1 MANILKEITNEIKVD
16 EKSEIF
22 DKKIDIADKTNSL
35 LNNLDDVND
44 MLGQFRIKIFGVGGA
59 GCNVI
64 DHMISA
70 RA

>member
-1 MANILKEITNEIKVD
+1 MASILKDITNEMKVN

-22 DKKIDIADKTNSL
+22 DKKIDVTGKTNNL
-35 LNNLDDVND
+35 LSNLDDENES
-44 MLGQFRIKIFGVGGA
+44 LGHFRIKIFGVGGA

-64 DHMISA
+64 DYMMSA

>member
-1 MANILKEITNEIKVD
+1 MASILKEITNTIKVN

-22 DKKIDIADKTNSL
+22 DKKIDVTEKTNSL
-35 LNNLDDVND
+35 LNNLDDENER
-44 MLGQFRIKIFGVGGA
+44 LGQFRIKIFGVGGA

-64 DHMISA
+64 DYMISA

>member
-1 MANILKEITNEIKVD
+1 MANILKDITNVIKVN
-16 EKSEIF
+16 EQSEIF
-22 DKKIDIADKTNSL
+22 DKKINVSDKTNSL
-35 LNNLDDVND
+35 LNNLDEGDDN
-44 MLGQFRIKIFGVGGA
+44 LGQFRIKIFGIGGA